1 MPLMPDAILGKCQ
14 KYREIA
20 SVNPSHYAFT
30 FQVPH
35 LIRAGR
41 EIRGQNSSRVFNR
54 EPRERTRKEDEDFE
68 QKVGRGGSPRRLVA
82 TGVRKKLN
90 REPRERTRKEDEDF

>member
-1 MPLMPDAILGKCQ
+1 MTVPRVPRAIWMPLMPDAILGKCQ

-30 FQVPH
+30 FQIPH

-41 EIRGQNSSRVFNR
+41 AICGQMSSRVFNHNGSAADM
-54 EPRERTRKEDEDFE
+54 DELTFSNPSSNHTN
-68 QKVGRGGSPRRLVA
+68 GHG
-82 TGVRKKLN
+82 
-90 REPRERTRKEDEDF
+90 